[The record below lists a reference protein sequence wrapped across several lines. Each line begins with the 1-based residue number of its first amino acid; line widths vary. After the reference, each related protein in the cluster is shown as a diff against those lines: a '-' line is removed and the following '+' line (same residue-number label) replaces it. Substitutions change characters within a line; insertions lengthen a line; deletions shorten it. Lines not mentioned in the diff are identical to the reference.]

1 MTNGELL
8 DILEK
13 EPRDKKIRSLFE
25 SENEGTG
32 ELTEILTEVSSV
44 LVDDVVLS
52 EEKEFITLIYGD
64 EVKGE

>member
-13 EPRDKKIRSLFE
+13 EPRDKKIRLLFE

-44 LVDDVVLS
+44 LVEDVVLS